1 MELAAKF
8 IRSETNSNPMITVTS
23 VDLSPD
29 MRHAIIFITTIP
41 NEGEQEALIFLKR
54 NGTEIRDYFKKH
66 ARMKQIP
73 HLDFM
78 IDAGERHRQQIDE
91 IVKGLYPKE

>member
-1 MELAAKF
+1 MSDDRHVRRAGLIMELAAKF

-41 NEGEQEALIFLKR
+41 NEGEQEALIFLKETVR
-54 NGTEIRDYFKKH
+54 KFGITSKTRPYETNTSSRFYD
-66 ARMKQIP
+66 
-73 HLDFM
+73 
-78 IDAGERHRQQIDE
+78 
-91 IVKGLYPKE
+91 

>member
-1 MELAAKF
+1 
-8 IRSETNSNPMITVTS
+8 
-23 VDLSPD
+23 
-29 MRHAIIFITTIP
+29 
-41 NEGEQEALIFLKR
+41 
-54 NGTEIRDYFKKH
+54 
-66 ARMKQIP
+66 MKQIP